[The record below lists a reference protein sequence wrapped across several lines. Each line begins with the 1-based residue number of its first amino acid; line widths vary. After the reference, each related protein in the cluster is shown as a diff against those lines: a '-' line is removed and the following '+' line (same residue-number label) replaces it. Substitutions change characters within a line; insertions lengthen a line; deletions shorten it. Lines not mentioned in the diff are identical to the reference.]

1 MGEGELEN
9 YQFKR
14 GQNWSTE
21 NVKTLMQ
28 WVQISAIYLDVLVES
43 TAYYRGV
50 LRRHTIL
57 NLILS
62 TVASTVSLS
71 QFNIKESDMPELAI
85 AMKVFFTV
93 ITLAVAFAAGFLKIY
108 QIQEKLE
115 SSIRLQQN
123 WTTFGTVITSEMQLP
138 VDLRKDALFLI
149 IKMKDTYTELFKSP
163 LDVNQSVIRKVAER
177 NGITK
182 KLFTLSELFV
192 RVIKTEASRMEMI
205 DIPTQQQSKPFT
217 EPLKQFFPFNFKPEP
232 LRRHSISKRLT
243 SFILD
248 PTIIKSSTKNTHP
261 DTDSRSEES
270 DLESAISIEVPTK
283 HIHDDPEY
291 DGTLAAQ
298 KRLNIERE

>member
-1 MGEGELEN
+1 
-9 YQFKR
+9 
-14 GQNWSTE
+14 
-21 NVKTLMQ
+21 
-28 WVQISAIYLDVLVES
+28 
-43 TAYYRGV
+43 
-50 LRRHTIL
+50 
-57 NLILS
+57 
-62 TVASTVSLS
+62 
-71 QFNIKESDMPELAI
+71 MPELAI

-123 WTTFGTVITSEMQLP
+123 WTTFGSVITSEMQLP

-163 LDVNQSVIRKVAER
+163 LDVNKSVIRKVAER

-205 DIPTQQQSKPFT
+205 DIPLQPQSKPTT
-217 EPLKQFFPFNFKPEP
+217 EPLKQFFPFHFKTEP

-248 PTIIKSSTKNTHP
+248 PTIMKSPNKNTNS
-261 DTDSRSEES
+261 DTDSRSEAS
-270 DLESAISIEVPTK
+270 DLESAISVEVPTDK
-283 HIHDDPEY
+283 DY
-291 DGTLAAQ
+291 AAQ
-298 KRLNIERE
+298 KHLNRERE